1 MKPIIFDFK
10 TFLIN
15 DKKNQNLN
23 QNENLNKIKFRSPET
38 RNNNIIIPIKIN
50 EKDKKHIP
58 LIFKTPKM
66 YMPFKPHIS
75 NQQGGYIR
83 LAFDNI
89 KIDNN
94 LKDFYN
100 FINTTEAYLE
110 DKLNKSGMIV
120 LNNNTNNNLNNNSNK
135 NKSKI
140 TFKKTIQKTEGYA
153 DYFNLNFNVNDIT
166 IYDNDLSLTSID
178 NVSGNFYAYFIIELT
193 GFYYKQKT
201 KEIKLIWSLVQFKLD
216 KVKNKIQECLFLDEE
231 ELEKETLKTL
241 KDIKIE
247 NLKEEKK
254 INFIKNHILLEKFFK
269 MLSIGI
275 PKMAVQHKMSLSN
288 IDIRFLDYSSDT
300 DIDKLPIEL
309 KNKLNDNITIT
320 NDDNLTIINDDN
332 ITNNDNITSNKGIN
346 LNKHLLSNIKN
357 HKLKNVNLIEH
368 KSLKNKIIEK
378 LSNKSL
384 LVPSLEQIN
393 DAYKKLKTIKNT
405 F

>member
-1 MKPIIFDFK
+1 MKPVIFDFK
-10 TFLIN
+10 IFLIN
-15 DKKNQNLN
+15 DN

-50 EKDKKHIP
+50 EKDKKYIP

-75 NQQGGYIR
+75 NSQGGYIR

-89 KIDNN
+89 KIDSN

-100 FINTTEAYLE
+100 FINTTESYLE

-120 LNNNTNNNLNNNSNK
+120 LNNNSNK

-140 TFKKTIQKTEGYA
+140 TFKKTIQKSEGYA
-153 DYFNLNFNVNDIT
+153 DYFNLNFNMNDIT
-166 IYDNDLSLTSID
+166 IYDNDLSLISID
-178 NVSGNFYAYFIIELT
+178 NVNCNFYAYFIIELT

-241 KDIKIE
+241 KDIQIQ
-247 NLKEEKK
+247 NLKEEEKK
-254 INFIKNHILLEKFFK
+254 VNFIKNHILLEKFFK

-275 PKMAVQHKMSLSN
+275 PKIAVQHKMSLSN

-300 DIDKLPIEL
+300 NIDKLPIEL
-309 KNKLNDNITIT
+309 KNKLNDINIDDNDNNDNNDNNIT
-320 NDDNLTIINDDN
+320 NDNNQ
-332 ITNNDNITSNKGIN
+332 NDNNMNLNINENNKSNN
-346 LNKHLLSNIKN
+346 LNKQLLSNIKN
-357 HKLKNVNLIEH
+357 HKFKNINININSIEH

-393 DAYKKLKTIKNT
+393 DAYKKLNKVNKKSV
-405 F
+405 

>member
-1 MKPIIFDFK
+1 MKPVIFDFK

-15 DKKNQNLN
+15 NEQNN
-23 QNENLNKIKFRSPET
+23 EQNENLSKIKFNSPET
-38 RNNNIIIPIKIN
+38 RNNNIIIPIKIKIN
-50 EKDKKHIP
+50 EKEKKHIP

-75 NQQGGYIR
+75 NSLGGYIR

-100 FINTTEAYLE
+100 FINSTEVYLE
-110 DKLNKSGMIV
+110 NKLNNSGMINSN
-120 LNNNTNNNLNNNSNK
+120 NNNTTIK
-135 NKSKI
+135 KSKI

-166 IYDNDLSLTSID
+166 IYDNDLSLISID

-241 KDIKIE
+241 KDIQIQ
-247 NLKEEKK
+247 NLKEQEKK
-254 INFIKNHILLEKFFK
+254 VNFIKNHILLEKFFK

-275 PKMAVQHKMSLSN
+275 PKIAVQHKMSLSN
-288 IDIRFLDYSSDT
+288 IDIKFLDFSSDT

-309 KNKLNDNITIT
+309 KNKLNDINIDDNDNYINIT
-320 NDDNLTIINDDN
+320 NDNNQ
-332 ITNNDNITSNKGIN
+332 NDNNMNLNINENNKSNN
-346 LNKHLLSNIKN
+346 LNKQLLSNIKN
-357 HKLKNVNLIEH
+357 HKFKNINININSIEH

-393 DAYKKLKTIKNT
+393 DAYKKLKTFKK
-405 F
+405 